1 MISGTYLPGTS
12 FLHTSDPRLKF
23 FLLLCWVI
31 ALILPVPLPVLLCY
45 YLGLAVLI
53 AAGLSFKQVFQ
64 PLKTIWPILVLVAL
78 ITPPFHQTGRTLYQ
92 AGRLFSI
99 TAGGVEEALTLI
111 LRFSGITSA
120 FYLFFRTTTIDDF
133 ILTLRWYGLPYSG
146 ALVIT
151 IAFRYIPSLLQLYRN
166 IQDAHALR
174 RPAPEQKRSFSPVKR
189 FTHVFPTLVSVM
201 IHSIKNIPTLSMAL
215 ESRGFGR
222 HNPRSAYR
230 SLRPLHEVIHQVVFF
245 FIVLLFLVLLLLL

>member
-31 ALILPVPLPVLLCY
+31 FLILPVRLLVLLGY
-45 YLGLAVLI
+45 NLGLVVLI
-53 AAGLSFKQVFQ
+53 AAGLSFKQVLQ
-64 PLKTIWPILVLVAL
+64 PLRTIWPILLLVAL
-78 ITPPFHQTGRTLYQ
+78 ITPPFHQTGPTLYQ
-92 AGRLFSI
+92 VGSLFSI
-99 TAGGVEEALTLI
+99 TSGGIREALTLI

-120 FYLFFRTTTIDDF
+120 FFLFFRTTAIDDF

-189 FTHVFPTLVSVM
+189 FAHVFPTLVSVM
-201 IHSIKNIPTLSMAL
+201 IHSIKSIPTLSMAL

-222 HNPRSAYR
+222 PNPRSAYR
-230 SLRPLHEVIHQVVFF
+230 SLRPLHKVIHQLVYFS
-245 FIVLLFLVLLLLL
+245 IVLSILILLYFL